1 MSEIKILTD
10 LQETDRLANEKK
22 LVILRKLRLLSEPV
36 RRQSELLMQLLD
48 KQQRQSE
55 QTRGPILRS
64 QSR

>member
-1 MSEIKILTD
+1 MILTD

-64 QSR
+64 LSR

>member
-1 MSEIKILTD
+1 MILTD